1 MTRVSEP
8 QMISRNMKKYPPA
21 ICALILINESR
32 LPAGHHSSCSYV
44 GFLPLDLCR
53 NKHTRRLSYT
63 CLLPIIFG
71 VQILKRKEVLLF
83 ILTPSFASARD
94 ASNFEL
100 RADSVA
106 DGRTCASA
114 LGGRKSRQ
122 LNRVR
127 TNPF

>member
-1 MTRVSEP
+1 MY
-8 QMISRNMKKYPPA
+8 I
-21 ICALILINESR
+21 
-32 LPAGHHSSCSYV
+32 
-44 GFLPLDLCR
+44 
-53 NKHTRRLSYT
+53 
-63 CLLPIIFG
+63 PIVLGLQNYI
-71 VQILKRKEVLLF
+71 RKGVLLF